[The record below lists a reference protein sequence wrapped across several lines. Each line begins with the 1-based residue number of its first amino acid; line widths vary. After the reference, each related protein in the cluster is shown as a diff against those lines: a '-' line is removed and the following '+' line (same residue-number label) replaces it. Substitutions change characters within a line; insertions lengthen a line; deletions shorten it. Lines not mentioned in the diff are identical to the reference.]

1 MTDEEELACTC
12 GWKPPQD
19 LHAETENSNA
29 AGKLTLLF
37 SCPMC
42 GEEFALWGD
51 FEDNVLEVEETDA
64 PN

>member
-1 MTDEEELACTC
+1 MSDDNDLVCTC

-19 LHAETENSNA
+19 LHAETENGDAS
-29 AGKLTLLF
+29 GKLTLLF

-42 GEEFALWGD
+42 GEEFALYGD
-51 FEDNVLEVEETDA
+51 FEDPVCEVTDA

>member
-1 MTDEEELACTC
+1 MSEDSAELVCTC

-42 GEEFALWGD
+42 GEEFALYGD
-51 FEDNVLEVEETDA
+51 FEDPVCEVKDA

>member
-1 MTDEEELACTC
+1 MTDEEEMACTC

-19 LHAETENSNA
+19 LHAETENSDA
-29 AGKLTLLF
+29 SGKLTLLF

-42 GEEFALWGD
+42 GEKFMLYGD
-51 FEDNVLEVEETDA
+51 FEDTVCEVEDA